1 MIIGFQTDPGS
12 AGSASTIYS
21 PFDYHSFSSTP
32 ATMASTPYS
41 EAAPRLADIV
51 PPTEFL
57 GQQFPIMKAPATTL
71 AGALGHPFDKE

>member
-1 MIIGFQTDPGS
+1 
-12 AGSASTIYS
+12 
-21 PFDYHSFSSTP
+21 
-32 ATMASTPYS
+32 MASTPYS
-41 EAAPRLADIV
+41 EGAPRPADIV